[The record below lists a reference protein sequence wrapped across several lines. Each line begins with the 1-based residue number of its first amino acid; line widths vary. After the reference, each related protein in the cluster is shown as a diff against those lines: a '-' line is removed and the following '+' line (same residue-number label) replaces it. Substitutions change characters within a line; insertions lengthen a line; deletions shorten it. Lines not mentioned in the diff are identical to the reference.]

1 MSGNKF
7 ISLFCGCGGSSYGY
21 TKSGFTGL
29 LGIDSDKNV
38 CKNYSLNFPNT
49 KVWNEDLSNINPNDI
64 LSEFNLEKGE
74 LDLLDSSPP
83 CQGFSVSG
91 IRNLKD
97 ERNDLYLQTK
107 RFIKV
112 LHPKVFIIENV
123 DGIIKGKYKGLFNY
137 YLSELMKLDYK
148 IKWKSMNSLYYG
160 VPQKRQR
167 VFIMGVRND
176 LGKEPIFPKHDSEL
190 VYMDEV
196 INDVDFHSRGQF
208 DKKLKKV
215 TNNFSYTITKTPS
228 MFFVSNGKKRK
239 PRIDELKVL
248 STFPN
253 SFKLEGSYLQKWGM
267 IGNGVPPK
275 LTERLGETVIKNIFN

>member
-1 MSGNKF
+1 MSGRKF
-7 ISLFCGCGGSSYGY
+7 ISLFCGCGGSSYGF

-29 LGIDSDKNV
+29 LGIDSEKYV
-38 CKNYSLNFPNT
+38 CENYSLNFPNT
-49 KVWNEDLSNINPNDI
+49 VVWNEDISTINPYNV
-64 LSEFNLEKGE
+64 LTQFNLEKGE

-83 CQGFSVSG
+83 CQGFSVNG
-91 IRNLKD
+91 NRNLKD
-97 ERNDLYLQTK
+97 ERNDLFLQTK
-107 RFIKV
+107 RFIKE
-112 LHPKVFIIENV
+112 LYPKVFVIENV

-137 YLSELMKLDYK
+137 YLSQLMELDYR
-148 IKWKSMNSLYYG
+148 IKWKSLNSLYYG

-215 TNNFSYTITKTPS
+215 SNNFSYTVTKTPS

-239 PRIDELKVL
+239 PSIDELKVL
-248 STFPN
+248 SSF
-253 SFKLEGSYLQKWGM
+253 SIDFKLEGSYSQKWGM
-267 IGNGVPPK
+267 IGNGVPPR
-275 LTERLGETVIKNIFN
+275 LTERLGRTISSQILE

>member
-91 IRNLKD
+91 VRNIKD
-97 ERNDLYLQTK
+97 ERNDLFLQTK
-107 RFIKV
+107 KFIEQ
-112 LHPKVFIIENV
+112 LNPKVFIIENV
-123 DGIIKGKYKGLFNY
+123 DGMIKGKYKGLFNH
-137 YLSELMKLDYK
+137 YLSELMKLNYQ
-148 IKWKSMNSLYYG
+148 IKWKSMNSVYYG
-160 VPQKRQR
+160 IPQQRQR
-167 VFIMGVRND
+167 VIIMGVRED
-176 LGKEPIFPKHDSEL
+176 LHKKPTFPIHSNKFK
-190 VYMDEV
+190 YMNEIVKD
-196 INDVDFHSRGQF
+196 IDFHSRGQF
-208 DKKLKKV
+208 DKKLKRIDN
-215 TNNFSYTITKTPS
+215 TFSYTITKTPS

-239 PRIDELKVL
+239 PTIDELKQL
-248 STFPN
+248 STFPID
-253 SFKLEGSYLQKWGM
+253 FKLDGSFTQKWGM

-275 LTERLGETVIKNIFN
+275 LTEKIGSTIISEIL